1 MSDEKHQIGL
11 QPYLSQVADWALSVG
26 TAVGWIVDVTIIG
39 DTVLYGLV
47 SKNAGLSRH
56 FFRLS

>member
-11 QPYLSQVADWALSVG
+11 QPYLSPVADRALSVG
-26 TAVGWIVDVTIIG
+26 TAVGWIADVTIIG
-39 DTVLYGLV
+39 DTILYGLV